1 VRLAA
6 LREERERDDLGGAR
20 RGGAARRGA
29 ARWSA
34 ELSVLSEA
42 LTGEIWGRYGGDISE
57 I

>member
-1 VRLAA
+1 MRLAA

-42 LTGEIWGRYGGDISE
+42 LTGEIWGRYGGYISE